1 MKLIVKIKDA
11 ELRTK
16 VLAFYPEA
24 EEAIAEDL
32 QFWLTYGDKRLQTA
46 VTISGG
52 NVPVQYKDENG
63 EIRSYFSHRFSLTLG
78 VDDLDIV
85 DDSGRVWTAED
96 AFYEPITEC
105 HYDDGVKVL

>member
-11 ELRTK
+11 ELRAK

-32 QFWLTYGDKRLQTA
+32 QFWLTYGDKRLRTA

-52 NVPVQYKDENG
+52 NRPRAVQGRKRRNPV
-63 EIRSYFSHRFSLTLG
+63 ILLASVFA
-78 VDDLDIV
+78 
-85 DDSGRVWTAED
+85 DSWSR
-96 AFYEPITEC
+96 
-105 HYDDGVKVL
+105 